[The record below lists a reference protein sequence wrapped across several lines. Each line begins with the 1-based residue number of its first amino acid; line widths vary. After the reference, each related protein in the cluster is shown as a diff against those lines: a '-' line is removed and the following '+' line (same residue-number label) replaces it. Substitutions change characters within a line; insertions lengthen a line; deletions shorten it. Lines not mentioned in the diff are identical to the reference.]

1 MKRLHTDVVTIK
13 RRNSS
18 YFTRSNI
25 SKLLWRMFI
34 DGRSYFSIQTDKEDL
49 QNNTLP
55 VSTLDTTMTIVA
67 QGATLQYDAF
77 PVEVRD
83 RTYSNETEKRPGIFL
98 ASSGPK
104 KSKE

>member
-1 MKRLHTDVVTIK
+1 
-13 RRNSS
+13 
-18 YFTRSNI
+18 
-25 SKLLWRMFI
+25 
-34 DGRSYFSIQTDKEDL
+34 
-49 QNNTLP
+49 
-55 VSTLDTTMTIVA
+55 MTIVA